1 MKLVFLTIL
10 FKPFG
15 FVVQVIPQKEHKIL
29 QNFEIW
35 RGIKISNN

>member
-1 MKLVFLTIL
+1 MKLVFLAIF

-15 FVVQVIPQKEHKIL
+15 FVVLVMLQKEHKIL